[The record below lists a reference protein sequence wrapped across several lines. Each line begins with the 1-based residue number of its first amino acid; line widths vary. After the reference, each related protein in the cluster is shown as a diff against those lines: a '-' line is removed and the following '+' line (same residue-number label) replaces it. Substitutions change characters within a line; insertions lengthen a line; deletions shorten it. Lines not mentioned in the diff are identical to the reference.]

1 MITKV
6 RPARPGLL
14 RVCAHLEP
22 RAAADLTGLRVLL
35 VADLLL
41 RAAELRRLQVLTVL
55 TSDGQTADVERA
67 ADALGIHRPAERA
80 GPGRCGPADVHL
92 VSGDADVDGG
102 LVLRVGAAGGR
113 LGDDA
118 LAARLVLISAQ
129 CHEPADLTQTALADA
144 RDTVKRWRGLVA
156 QWARSPSRPMPAAVA
171 EQIKAAFG
179 ELDTPCVLAL
189 LRDLA
194 SDDSV
199 PPGARFETFVYAD
212 RVLALELPRE
222 IGT

>member
-22 RAAADLTGLRVLL
+22 YGAADLGALRILL

-41 RAAELRRLQVLTVL
+41 RAAELRRLQVLITL
-55 TSDGQTADVERA
+55 TSEGQTADLERA

-80 GPGRCGPADVHL
+80 MPGQCGPADVHL
-92 VSGDADVDGG
+92 VGGDAEVDGG
-102 LVLRVGAAGGR
+102 LVARVGVARGEQ
-113 LGDDA
+113 GDDPLA
-118 LAARLVLISAQ
+118 LRLALLGFPW
-129 CHEPADLTQTALADA
+129 HEPADLTETALAEA
-144 RDTVKRWRGLVA
+144 RDTVKRWRSLVA
-156 QWARSPSRPMPAAVA
+156 QWARSPSRPMPAGTA
-171 EQIKAAFG
+171 EQVKAAFG
-179 ELDTPCVLAL
+179 DLDTVSVLAL

-194 SDDSV
+194 SDESV